1 MTCIN
6 PRLAYKKTN
15 GEITLAKIGDTA
27 PIGQSMLVPCQQCM
41 ECRINKQRQWST
53 RMVHEAKMHDESCFL
68 TLTISDEH
76 RNPTHSVDKRDMQ
89 LFMKKLRKHLE
100 PKKIRVFFCAEYG
113 STTLREHYHAIIFG
127 YMPIDKKEFQ
137 KNKQGNMLY
146 TSESL
151 SKIWAKGHVTIG
163 EFNST
168 TADYCAK
175 YVTKAYIGADK
186 ENAYNWIDGDTGE
199 VIQRTPPF
207 QSSSRR
213 PGLGVDFFK
222 KYKSDMYNEDHAIVD
237 GKPRPIPKAYDRL
250 FKAEHPEE
258 FQIIKRK
265 RNDAFTQALNAD
277 PHKKTLSMRRAKKVI
292 LAQQLKLNKRDQT

>member
-1 MTCIN
+1 
-6 PRLAYKKTN
+6 
-15 GEITLAKIGDTA
+15 
-27 PIGQSMLVPCQQCM
+27 
-41 ECRINKQRQWST
+41 
-53 RMVHEAKMHDESCFL
+53 
-68 TLTISDEH
+68 
-76 RNPTHSVDKRDMQ
+76 
-89 LFMKKLRKHLE
+89 
-100 PKKIRVFFCAEYG
+100 
-113 STTLREHYHAIIFG
+113 
-127 YMPIDKKEFQ
+127 MPIDKKEFQ

-213 PGLGVDFFK
+213 PGLGVDFYK
-222 KYKSDMYNEDHAIVD
+222 KYKDDMYNEDHAIVD

-250 FKAEHPEE
+250 FKAENPDQ

-292 LAQQLKLNKRDQT
+292 LSQQLKLNKRDQT